1 LRATLRS
8 FRHFVL
14 VMLPV
19 LSKRSMSQQNQTV
32 LKEKGGATPR
42 RWTLSKTKKRVVVAG
57 LEMLT
62 IVGNYYY
69 HVIQVYDVP

>member
-1 LRATLRS
+1 
-8 FRHFVL
+8 
-14 VMLPV
+14 
-19 LSKRSMSQQNQTV
+19 MSQQNQTV